1 MCVYICV
8 RVYTHTHTYVFS
20 CHNSLE
26 KRRGAGG
33 GRWNSKH
40 SFGTRVA
47 FLKAQL
53 RNSFPSNRVL
63 PIKGRSSLHLM
74 KLTEPA
80 AFLASL

>member
-1 MCVYICV
+1 MCACI
-8 RVYTHTHTYVFS
+8 YTHTYICIF
-20 CHNSLE
+20 LPQQFR
-26 KRRGAGG
+26 KKKGGG